1 MSNSLPCRKTLQLSI
16 QHVGQE
22 TLIYDEQ
29 THKACCLNAVAAAVW
44 NRCDGATTVA
54 AIAASAT
61 LALDLPMTEDLVQ
74 LSLQELLRNGLLEAS
89 AEVILLS
96 AVSRRQMMMKLG
108 IGAAMAMPIIA
119 TIVAPKA
126 AQAYNGCVD
135 C

>member
-1 MSNSLPCRKTLQLSI
+1 MSNSLPCRKTLQLSV

-29 THKACCLNAVAAAVW
+29 THKAFCLNAMAAAVW
-44 NRCDGATTVA
+44 NRCDGATTVP
-54 AIAASAT
+54 AIAASAAF
-61 LALDLPMTEDLVQ
+61 ALDLPMTEDLVQ
-74 LSLQELLRNGLLEAS
+74 FTLQELLRDGLLDAAVDFVPVS
-89 AEVILLS
+89 V
-96 AVSRRQMMMKLG
+96 VSRRQMMVKLG